1 VPLGNN
7 PAKSLSRVLEDVSVG
22 TPDVS
27 EARCRIYTIR
37 LSELIRLL
45 E

>member
-1 VPLGNN
+1 MPLGNN
-7 PAKSLSRVLEDVSVG
+7 PAKCLSRLLDVSVG
-22 TPDVS
+22 TPLVS

-37 LSELIRLL
+37 LSELIRPL